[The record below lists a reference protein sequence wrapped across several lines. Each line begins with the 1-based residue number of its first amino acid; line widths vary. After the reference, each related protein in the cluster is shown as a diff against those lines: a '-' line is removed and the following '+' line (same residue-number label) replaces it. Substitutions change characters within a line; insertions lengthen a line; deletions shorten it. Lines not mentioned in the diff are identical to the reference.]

1 MLIDGVDLLATD
13 LCIVGAGPV
22 GLALAT
28 KCAARGLSVSLV
40 DGGDFSKRPGWQ
52 GLFGAG
58 DLATAHHAS
67 RDRTGHRGIGGTSRL
82 WGGRC
87 VTLDDIDFVAR
98 PHVPYSGWPISHDE
112 IVRYYPELALEDI
125 PREPLALMVAQTLAT
140 ERPRK
145 G

>member
-58 DLATAHHAS
+58 ISPRRITPAAIALAIAAS
-67 RDRTGHRGIGGTSRL
+67 A
-82 WGGRC
+82 GRPGYGAA
-87 VTLDDIDFVAR
+87 VV
-98 PHVPYSGWPISHDE
+98 
-112 IVRYYPELALEDI
+112 
-125 PREPLALMVAQTLAT
+125 
-140 ERPRK
+140 
-145 G
+145 